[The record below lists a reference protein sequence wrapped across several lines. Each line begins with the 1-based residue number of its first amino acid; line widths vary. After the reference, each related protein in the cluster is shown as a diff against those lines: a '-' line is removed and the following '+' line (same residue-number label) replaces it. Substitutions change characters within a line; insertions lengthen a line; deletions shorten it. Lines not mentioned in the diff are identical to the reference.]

1 MSGLTPDQLDEVISR
16 VARQLDESGK
26 PWNKGTGRSRELP
39 LREGVIVAC
48 AYLRQN
54 IVEDVLA
61 EIFGVSQPTISR
73 AICELTPIITKIT
86 DEFRP
91 TVEDATAAVR
101 KRGTVLVDGFLA
113 PCWSWHL
120 VRELWSGKHKTTGH
134 NCQVITDHAGNVIYI
149 SEPMTGHNHD
159 TTVLIETGTTNI
171 LKEASSW
178 IGDKG
183 YIGYATITPIKKP
196 KHRDL
201 TDNEKEFNNKVSSL
215 RAPVERAIGN
225 IKTWRILHTDYRRPL
240 KTWLASLHAA
250 TGLYFFKLAF
260 E

>member
-1 MSGLTPDQLDEVISR
+1 MSGLTPDQLDEVVSR
-16 VARQLDESGK
+16 VAHQLEESGK
-26 PWNKGTGRSRELP
+26 PWDKGIGQRRALS
-39 LREGVIVAC
+39 LRDGVIVAS

-54 IVEDVLA
+54 IIEDVLA

-73 AICELTPIITKIT
+73 AICDLTPLVEEATA
-86 DEFRP
+86 EFLP
-91 TVEDATAAVR
+91 TAEDAAAAVR

-120 VRELWSGKHKTTGH
+120 ARDLWSGKHKTTGH
-134 NCQVITDHAGNVIYI
+134 NSQVITDHAGNVIYI

-159 TTVLIETGTTNI
+159 TTVLIETGTADI
-171 LKEASSW
+171 LKEAFSW

-183 YIGYATITPIKKP
+183 YEGHATISPIKKP

-201 TDNEKEFNNKVSSL
+201 TDNEKKFNNQVSSL
-215 RAPVERAIGN
+215 RAPVERAIAN
-225 IKTWRILHTDYRRPL
+225 IKTWRVLHTDYRRPL
-240 KTWLASLHAA
+240 KTWLTSFRAA